1 MAMRMF
7 PIQSKSNCHSRS
19 RQEMLPHPAAF
30 GPAAP
35 AATGEEDFPPVLR
48 LLTYNLFLR
57 RARIPRK
64 HASSLQRT
72 GVLAVGRSK
81 SANGA
86 AMCCQFGM
94 ICSVHGAHVW
104 VGTTMTP
111 VLGPGWY
118 PWLSVP
124 RIVRDCDGV
133 SPIVLSSGF
142 GEKLNWN
149 SIQEKVASGN
159 QRGAVKS
166 Q

>member
-7 PIQSKSNCHSRS
+7 PIQPKWNCHSPS

-72 GVLAVGRSK
+72 LVLAGGK
-81 SANGA
+81 IKECKW
-86 AMCCQFGM
+86 CCQFGM

-124 RIVRDCDGV
+124 RIVRDCMGLWWCFAN
-133 SPIVLSSGF
+133 SFEFGIWWKTQLKFQPRKSGIR
-142 GEKLNWN
+142 E
-149 SIQEKVASGN
+149 SA
-159 QRGAVKS
+159 RGG
-166 Q
+166 